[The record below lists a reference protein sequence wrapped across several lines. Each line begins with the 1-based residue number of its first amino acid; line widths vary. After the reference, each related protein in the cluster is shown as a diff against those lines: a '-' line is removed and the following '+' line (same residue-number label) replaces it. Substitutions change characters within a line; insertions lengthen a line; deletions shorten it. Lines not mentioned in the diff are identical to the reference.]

1 MKLRHKEID
10 GEIPTS
16 STADIAF
23 LLVIFFMLTVTFS
36 ASQGLDMSVPG
47 DDKRVIEVDPI
58 DSVLVEIQPDAQLMV
73 DGRPLELAQLLGY
86 LAPKLEQNPS
96 KPVIIRP
103 HAEAPYGAMVRVY
116 DRLRQGKAVLNLTQ
130 EIQIALPTKTEVSR
144 FWY

>member
-1 MKLRHKEID
+1 MKLRHREID

-36 ASQGLDMSVPG
+36 ASKGLDMSVPRN
-47 DDKRVIEVDPI
+47 DDTVIEVDPI
-58 DSVLVEIQPDAQLMV
+58 DSVLVEIRSDGRLVV
-73 DGRPLELAQLLGY
+73 DGKPLELARLLDY
-86 LAPKLEQNPS
+86 LAPRLAQNPS

-103 HAEAPYGAMVRVY
+103 DPEAPYGAMVRVY
-116 DRLRQGKAVLNLTQ
+116 DRLRQGRSILNLEE
-130 EIQIALPTKTEVSR
+130 EIQIALPTETEVSQ